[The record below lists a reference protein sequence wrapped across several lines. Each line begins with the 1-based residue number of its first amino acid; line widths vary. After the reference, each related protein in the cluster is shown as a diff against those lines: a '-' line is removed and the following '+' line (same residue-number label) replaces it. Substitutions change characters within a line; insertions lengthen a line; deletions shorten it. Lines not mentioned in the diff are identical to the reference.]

1 MRRVTAGV
9 LAGFLIPVFVAFC
22 AASLVTFRASE
33 NLAQSRA
40 LVEHTYEVIDTSRA
54 LLSFA
59 QDAETGQRGY
69 LITGEDSY
77 LAPYRTAVEA
87 IPKQLERLKALVSD
101 NPSQRDRIDA
111 LEMLIGARL
120 AALRSGLDAFHAEG
134 LPAARQILLRGMGT
148 TAMEEIRRVL
158 GEFKAEEN
166 GLLTVRL
173 SNSVSAQRLNFMATL
188 IGSACAL
195 FGLLGAAYLL
205 HRNVRSLGAAEQA
218 LAQQASFLQVTLD
231 NVREGIAAFD
241 SKGALIAWNKGF
253 MRILDFPDTLARV
266 NEPLAS
272 FIAEDR
278 RRPEPAIDALVAH
291 SPETGSFICTDKL
304 LQLRRGD
311 RDVEIYCSGLA
322 SGGFVITASDITR
335 RLQSEAIIRQS
346 QKMEAI
352 GHLTGGVAH
361 DFNNLLQVINTN
373 LDLLEPVIRG
383 DAKATQR
390 LQSAVA
396 GAERGARLTRQLLA
410 FARRQP
416 LEPKVINFGRMIADM
431 SDMLRRT
438 LGETYEIETIVG
450 AGLWNTLAD
459 RHQIENAV
467 LNLAINARDAMPNG
481 GKLTIE
487 LSNAFL
493 DENYAAR
500 HAEVSPGQYVML
512 AVADTGVGMDAN
524 VVTRAFE
531 PFFTTKPEGQGTGL
545 GLSMV
550 YGFVKQSGGHVKIYS
565 ERGQGTAVKLYLPRV
580 RRPEDEVEDLAA
592 GSVIGGHETILV
604 VEDDAG
610 VRHAAIDMLG
620 ELGYRTIE
628 AENADAALEIALSG
642 KPIDLLFTDVVTPSD
657 ISTREMARRAQAA
670 LPNLAILYTSGY
682 TENAVI
688 HHGRLDEGVSLL
700 SKPYKRDELAR
711 KIRAVLAAPRSVPRP
726 AAGVS
731 PAADGVALRRGLK
744 LLIVE
749 DDPLVRLG
757 AADLAQELGCIVVE
771 APTGQAALDAIAED
785 PDIEVMMTDLGLPG
799 MSGGELIVAARRR
812 RPDLGVVIASGSD
825 RDAAKNIASAGQ
837 IFYLAK
843 PYELTA
849 FERVLLTIQN
859 GGPGGTPQ

>member
-1 MRRVTAGV
+1 MRRVTPGV
-9 LAGFLIPVFVAFC
+9 LAGFLIPVFVAFG
-22 AASLVTFRASE
+22 AASLVTFQASE
-33 NLAQSRA
+33 NLTQSRA
-40 LVEHTYEVIDTSRA
+40 LVERTYDVIDTSRA
-54 LLSFA
+54 VLSLV

-69 LITGEDSY
+69 LITNDDSY
-77 LAPYRTAVEA
+77 LVPYRAAIEA
-87 IPKQLERLKALVSD
+87 IPKQLQRLKPLVSD
-101 NPSQRDRIDA
+101 NPSQRDRVDA
-111 LEMLIGARL
+111 LDMLIGARL
-120 AALRSGLDAFHAEG
+120 AALQSALDAFHTEG
-134 LPAARQILLRGMGT
+134 LPAARQILAGGAGT
-148 TAMEEIRRVL
+148 TAMEEIHRVL
-158 GEFKAEEN
+158 GELKAEES

-173 SNSVSAQRLNFMATL
+173 SNAASAQRHYFVATL
-188 IGSACAL
+188 IGAACAL

-205 HRNVRSLGAAEQA
+205 QRNVRSLGAAEQA

-253 MRILDFPDTLARV
+253 MRILDFPDSLARV

-278 RRPEPAIDALVAH
+278 TRPEPVIDALVVH
-291 SPETGSFICTDKL
+291 SPETNRFVCTEKL

-311 RDVEIYCSGLA
+311 RDIEVYCSSLA
-322 SGGFVITASDITR
+322 SGGFVVTASDVTR

-361 DFNNLLQVINTN
+361 DFNNLLQVISTN

-383 DAKATQR
+383 NAKATQR

-416 LEPKVINFGRMIADM
+416 LEPKVINFARMIADM
-431 SDMLRRT
+431 SDMLCRT

-493 DENYAAR
+493 DEAYAAR
-500 HAEVSPGQYVML
+500 HLDLSPGQYVML
-512 AVADTGVGMDAN
+512 AVADTGAGMDVD
-524 VVTRAFE
+524 VVIRAFE

-565 ERGQGTAVKLYLPRV
+565 ERGEGTVVKLYLPRV
-580 RRPEDEVEDLAA
+580 RRPEDALEELAS

-610 VRHAAIDMLG
+610 VRHAAIDMLS

-642 KPIDLLFTDVVTPSD
+642 KPIDLLFTDVVTPSN
-657 ISTREMARRAQAA
+657 IGTREMARRAQAA

-682 TENAVI
+682 TENSVI
-688 HHGRLDEGVSLL
+688 HHGRLEEGVALL

-711 KIRAVLAAPRSVPRP
+711 KIRAVLDAPRGVSSP
-726 AAGVS
+726 AAALS
-731 PAADGVALRRGLK
+731 PAADGIALRRGLK

-757 AADLAQELGCIVVE
+757 AVDLAEELGCIVIE
-771 APTGQAALDAIAED
+771 APTGQAALDAIATD
-785 PDIEVMMTDLGLPG
+785 PDIDVMMTDLGLPG
-799 MSGGELIVAARRR
+799 MSGGDLIMAARSR
-812 RPDLGVVIASGSD
+812 RPDLGVVIATGAD
-825 RDAAKNIASAGQ
+825 RDAAKTIASTGQ

-849 FERVLLTIQN
+849 FERVLLVIQN
-859 GGPGGTPQ
+859 GGPDGTRP